1 MKKPKLLKR
10 SNSGRGRTRL
20 RAAKNVMKG
29 KVTSQKA
36 TEVAEE
42 AEDQHTS
49 RHPKNED
56 TILQIFA
63 KYEVFCGVDP
73 GTAK

>member
-1 MKKPKLLKR
+1 
-10 SNSGRGRTRL
+10 
-20 RAAKNVMKG
+20 MKG

-42 AEDQHTS
+42 AEEAEDLHTS

-56 TILQIFA
+56 TILQNFA
-63 KYEVFCGVDP
+63 KYKVFC
-73 GTAK
+73 